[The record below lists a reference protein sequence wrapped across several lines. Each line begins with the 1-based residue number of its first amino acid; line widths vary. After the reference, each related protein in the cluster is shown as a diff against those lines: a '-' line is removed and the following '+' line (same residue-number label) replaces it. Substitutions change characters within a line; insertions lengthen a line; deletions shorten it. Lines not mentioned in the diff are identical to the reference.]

1 MSEHGAP
8 TVAAKKAVAR
18 RLTAATVLLLVLWSA
33 SAFAQTPVQV
43 TTRDGKHALS
53 FGVLGQ
59 GLLQFDTA
67 AGLPASNDFCF
78 RRLRFIGGGK
88 VANKI
93 RLFVDTDVPYLGEHN
108 TKWSVPPT
116 YLQDLIVTWEA
127 STVFQVDA
135 GLLLVP
141 ASYNGTQSAASL
153 LVAGYSPY
161 SFLAS
166 TPTHSRVG
174 RDQGVQA
181 RGYLAKNHVEYR
193 AGAYRGARK
202 DDASMPFRYV
212 GRVVW
217 YPYGAQTNFFY
228 NGTMH
233 GKRKLVG
240 IGASMDRQAHYA
252 SYGADVFGEFPL
264 PSGGTL
270 TVQADYIRYDGNR
283 TFLTLPR
290 QHTWMAEAAYTARSR
305 IGAFAQVAGQNL
317 VSATRPD
324 AGMFQCGA
332 LYWVKGHRQNLKVG
346 VGRTYKDHTPTHTQV
361 LIQSQV
367 FIF

>member
-1 MSEHGAP
+1 MGEHHAP
-8 TVAAKKAVAR
+8 LPAVTTTGTRA
-18 RLTAATVLLLVLWSA
+18 LTATAVLLLTLWSA
-33 SAFAQTPVQV
+33 SVFAQTPVQV
-43 TTRDGKHALS
+43 ATRDGRHALS

-67 AGLPASNDFCF
+67 TGLPASNDFCF

-93 RLFVDTDVPYLGEHN
+93 RLFVDTDAPYLGEHN
-108 TKWSVPPT
+108 TRWSVPPT

-141 ASYNGTQSAASL
+141 ASYNSVQSAASL

-166 TPTHSRVG
+166 APTHSRVG

-181 RGYLAKNHVEYR
+181 RGYLAKKHVEYR

-202 DDASMPFRYV
+202 DDPGMPLRYV
-212 GRVVW
+212 GRVVF
-217 YPYGAQTNFFY
+217 YPFGAQTNFFY
-228 NGTMH
+228 TGTMH

-240 IGASMDRQAHYA
+240 IGASLDRQAHFA
-252 SYGADVFGEFPL
+252 SYGADVFGEWPL
-264 PSGGTL
+264 ANGGTL
-270 TVQADYIRYDGNR
+270 TAQADYIHYDGNR
-283 TFLTLPR
+283 TFVTLPR
-290 QHTWMAEAAYTARSR
+290 QHTWMAEAAYTAHNR
-305 IGAFAQVAGQNL
+305 IGVFAQIAGQNL

-332 LYWVKGHRQNLKVG
+332 LYWAKGHRQNLKLG
-346 VGRTYKDHTPTHTQV
+346 IGRSYKDHTPTHTQL